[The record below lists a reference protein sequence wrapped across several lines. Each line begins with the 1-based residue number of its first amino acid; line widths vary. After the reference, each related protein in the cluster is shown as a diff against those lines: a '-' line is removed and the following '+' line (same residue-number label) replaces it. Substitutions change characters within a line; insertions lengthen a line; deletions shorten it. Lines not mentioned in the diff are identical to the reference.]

1 MAALCSVEEPSSVE
15 AVEHQLD
22 VIHSL
27 RNDVEIFTQK
37 MKTKLSAME
46 DVLQKQVDD
55 LSHTEAVANEMCPQ
69 MAETEGRRGRTTSID
84 DTITV
89 EEPAALIEHRQ
100 KKFEASIGW
109 YWPLG
114 TVSSLTQTTTLLGN
128 QKEVRLHNRWMQLSM
143 QTEAVLALSE
153 YRRMPSLKGLKHAP
167 SYMSGGPPDLP
178 VRLLHPLGKARVI
191 WDLCGLLL
199 LIVDTI
205 LLPLSLAFGWTS
217 GTQDAGSF
225 ILLLDFIAS
234 VFFWTLDIF
243 MNLNTAFYSK
253 GALVYDRHAII
264 RHYVKTWCVLDV
276 CVVVLDYVTLANVL
290 AEDRGADLTVLRFAR
305 IIRAFRLVRLLKIAR
320 FDDLMQ
326 EIAASTGRQ
335 WIMLV
340 VAIINTTVAI
350 LLIAHVMTCIWVGVG
365 EFIQRDDHWLALAA
379 LPDDRW
385 SEYVESV
392 PIPVLTPW
400 MKYLHAF
407 RYVMASPSPPV
418 MAPDSAE
425 ERLFDIM
432 TSIFTFVVIGGAIS
446 KISGTVVE
454 LRGMNEA
461 KSKQRCEIRHY
472 LQSQDA
478 SFELVSRVM
487 KFAEYKL
494 EKMMP
499 TSFDPSLISLT
510 LQTELSV
517 NQRSRYI
524 KQVPIFDL
532 TSQLWPEVFSSICVV
547 LRKVVCE
554 NREDVFVAGGLST
567 ALYITVTGEYSHV
580 EGYDG
585 QGEVTEISGVTYLEE
600 LSLYVDA
607 LAHQSSLMARTFAEM
622 FTLDG
627 DSLVKCLGSAPSC
640 AAMFFEYAKEFTM
653 AVKKAGGK
661 VSLEIQT
668 ALSERC
674 CKKTQIYQD
683 MYPDQETRLS
693 NIDLSHI
700 VSVCVTTPTRT
711 TSSEWPMMTMDT
723 SNGSNGLGESQ
734 ASGPVKGAELIWLIE
749 KAWPNKLVESE
760 LSEQLQTNL
769 PEISPDHG
777 PHVLFEQG
785 LERDRAESS
794 CICTLA
800 LVHNRYDI
808 FTNVQPPSAKLRTSQ
823 WDQLQEIVSW
833 IRPTKDKIHAVL
845 VLLAIRS
852 LGKSKSVTNQI
863 PKGERSPE
871 SVVLHLIDNFKNVVP
886 SVQALSDEGL
896 MYAKG
901 ALNLHAIFNLA
912 QMLQGENVPA
922 NVFQL
927 QENVKRDGS
936 EVLRFYI
943 LFLLGFM
950 SGLNAGRGSKF
961 MTARRAENVI
971 EGVRMLKYLLEASA
985 CGIYWGYL
993 EARAHVLNVP
1003 FLTPEDLVLVRLACL
1018 ARVEDRNA
1026 YRQLQEAWHT
1036 LGANERTTLLQHFL
1050 ADGIED
1056 MAFVFEFLPDCVAN
1070 AVRNPAIGL
1079 TCLLELLVCLLH
1091 MLQPAASGMMANMP
1105 GAKVVLVNLS
1115 DMSEFIACVRNRF
1128 IFETS
1133 ISRCKVRFAHGRVQL
1148 EMTGSNWARVNEPNS
1163 DITSLAYSVK
1173 DVLQKQR
1180 QLETQ
1185 ILKGL
1190 RFGSGLETFG
1200 V

>member
-37 MKTKLSAME
+37 MKSKLSAME
-46 DVLQKQVDD
+46 DALQKQVED
-55 LSHTEAVANEMCPQ
+55 LSHTEAVANEMT
-69 MAETEGRRGRTTSID
+69 ETEGRRGRTTSMEDQIS
-84 DTITV
+84 V

-178 VRLLHPLGKARVI
+178 LRLFHPLGKTRVI

-243 MNLNTAFYSK
+243 MNVNTAFYSK
-253 GALVYDRHAII
+253 GALVYDRHAIV

-400 MKYLHAF
+400 VKYLHAF

-585 QGEVTEISGVTYLEE
+585 QGEVTELSGVTYLEE

-653 AVKKAGGK
+653 AVKKAGGRA
-661 VSLEIQT
+661 SLEIQT

-700 VSVCVTTPTRT
+700 VSVCVNTPTRKS
-711 TSSEWPMMTMDT
+711 TSSEWPMMQMDT
-723 SNGSNGLGESQ
+723 SNGLGETQ
-734 ASGPVKGAELIWLIE
+734 TSGPVKGAELIWLIE
-749 KAWPNKLVESE
+749 VGWPNKLVESE
-760 LSEQLQTNL
+760 ISEQLQTTL

-808 FTNVQPPSAKLRTSQ
+808 FTNVQPPSAKLLTSQ

-852 LGKSKSVTNQI
+852 LGKSKSVTNQV

>member
-37 MKTKLSAME
+37 MKSKLSAME
-46 DVLQKQVDD
+46 DALQKQVED
-55 LSHTEAVANEMCPQ
+55 LSHTEAVANEMT
-69 MAETEGRRGRTTSID
+69 ETEGRRGRTTSMEDQIS
-84 DTITV
+84 V

-178 VRLLHPLGKARVI
+178 LRLFHPLGKTRVI

-243 MNLNTAFYSK
+243 MNVNTAFYSK
-253 GALVYDRHAII
+253 GALVYDRHAIV
-264 RHYVKTWCVLDV
+264 RRYVKTWCVLDV

-400 MKYLHAF
+400 VKYLHAF

-585 QGEVTEISGVTYLEE
+585 QGEVTELSGVTYLEE

-653 AVKKAGGK
+653 AVKKAGGRA
-661 VSLEIQT
+661 SLEIQT

-700 VSVCVTTPTRT
+700 VSVCVNTPTRKS
-711 TSSEWPMMTMDT
+711 TSSEWPMMQMDT
-723 SNGSNGLGESQ
+723 SNGLGETQ
-734 ASGPVKGAELIWLIE
+734 TSGPVKGAELIWLIE
-749 KAWPNKLVESE
+749 VGWPNKLVESE
-760 LSEQLQTNL
+760 ISEQLQTTL

-808 FTNVQPPSAKLRTSQ
+808 FTNVQPPSAKLLTSQ

-852 LGKSKSVTNQI
+852 LGKSKSVTNQV

-985 CGIYWGYL
+985 CGIYCGYL

>member
-37 MKTKLSAME
+37 MKSKLSAME
-46 DVLQKQVDD
+46 DALQKQVED
-55 LSHTEAVANEMCPQ
+55 LSHTEAVANEMT
-69 MAETEGRRGRTTSID
+69 ETEGRRGRTTSMEDQIS
-84 DTITV
+84 V

-178 VRLLHPLGKARVI
+178 LRLFHPLGKTRVI

-243 MNLNTAFYSK
+243 MNVNTAFYSK
-253 GALVYDRHAII
+253 GALVYDRHAIV
-264 RHYVKTWCVLDV
+264 RRYVKTWCVLDV

-400 MKYLHAF
+400 VKYLHAF

-585 QGEVTEISGVTYLEE
+585 QGEVTELSGVTYLEE

-653 AVKKAGGK
+653 AVKKAGGRA
-661 VSLEIQT
+661 SLEIQT

-700 VSVCVTTPTRT
+700 VSVCVNTPTRKS
-711 TSSEWPMMTMDT
+711 TSSEWPMMQMDT
-723 SNGSNGLGESQ
+723 SNGLGETQ
-734 ASGPVKGAELIWLIE
+734 TSGPVKGAELIWLIE
-749 KAWPNKLVESE
+749 VGWPNKLVESE
-760 LSEQLQTNL
+760 ISEQLQTTL

-808 FTNVQPPSAKLRTSQ
+808 FTNVQPPSAKLLTSQ

-852 LGKSKSVTNQI
+852 LGKSKSVTNQV